1 MNFEIHV
8 WCLSRVS
15 INNDINLILILDTLT
30 SEVILRVHVN
40 VFSPSPLSLPS
51 TLYSYIYIVFDL
63 HRTKI

>member
-1 MNFEIHV
+1 M

-40 VFSPSPLSLPS
+40 VFSPSPLSLVHPH
-51 TLYSYIYIVFDL
+51 YIHVHMNV
-63 HRTKI
+63 HRL